1 MALTALSSLSSS
13 GSGPSVS
20 MVSLLR
26 LVAEL
31 NSPSGVPSSL
41 KALGAAVESS
51 SKEFVDGVCRWLLA
65 PRKTEKHIS

>member
-1 MALTALSSLSSS
+1 MNVALTALSPSSS
-13 GSGPSVS
+13 STSSSSSVS

-31 NSPSGVPSSL
+31 SSPSGVPSSL

-51 SKEFVDGVCRWLLA
+51 SVDIVDGA
-65 PRKTEKHIS
+65 F